1 LPIDKKRK
9 ENKQKKIALL
19 YRDKFIFWSLVAL
32 IFVKVVFSY
41 SGSQLASII
50 SGVPIFAKEEIIS
63 QTNTF
68 RKILGL
74 EELKESPIL
83 DQAASQKLQDMIN
96 GQYFAHTS
104 PKGISPWY
112 WFELNNY
119 NFIYAGEN
127 LAIGFTTAKETVDA
141 WKNSPSHRA
150 NLANPN
156 FKEIGIAVAPARI
169 QNNEGILVVQLFGTP
184 QPTKPPVLVKKPSP
198 SPLLPKISPTNL
210 PQISSSPIPL
220 ISAQQPTQQTNQQ
233 IETSFLPEAPT
244 SVTIANLT
252 PRLAKFSKTL
262 NTALIVYSLLAFL
275 VLLVFIVFTGARKEL
290 VIRTSISLAIVIM
303 ALVIPVIQISRTALI
318 F

>member
-1 LPIDKKRK
+1 LSIGKKIK
-9 ENKQKKIALL
+9 EKKQKKISLL

-50 SGVPIFAKEEIIS
+50 SGVPIFTREEIIS

-68 RKILGL
+68 RKLLGL

-96 GQYFAHTS
+96 NQYFAHTS

-112 WFELNNY
+112 WLELNNY
-119 NFIYAGEN
+119 NYIYAGEN

-150 NLANPN
+150 NLANPK

-184 QPTKPPVLVKKPSP
+184 QPTKPPVLVKKISP

-220 ISAQQPTQQTNQQ
+220 ISAQQPTQQTNQR
-233 IETSFLPEAPT
+233 IETGFLPEAPT
-244 SVTIANLT
+244 FVTIANLT
-252 PRLAKFSKTL
+252 PRLAKLSKIF
-262 NTALIVYSLLAFL
+262 NVALVVYSLLAFL
-275 VLLVFIVFTGARKEL
+275 ALLVFIVFAGARKEL

-303 ALVIPVIQISRTALI
+303 TLVIPVIQISRTALI